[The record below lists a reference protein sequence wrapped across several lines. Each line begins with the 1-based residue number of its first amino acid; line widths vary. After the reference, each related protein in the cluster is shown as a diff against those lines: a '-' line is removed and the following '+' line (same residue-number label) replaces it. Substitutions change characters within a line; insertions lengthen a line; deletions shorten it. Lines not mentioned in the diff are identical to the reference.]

1 MTRFA
6 DRQEAI
12 KLRKQGRTYSEIK
25 KELGIPKST
34 LSDWLSGFYLTDEQ
48 IRLVQKRTQKNKELA
63 IERYR
68 ITMRLKRETRLQEIY
83 EIQKKISLP
92 LSERELKIAGLF
104 LYWGEGK
111 KSLESSVSVSNT
123 DPQILLFVLYWLTKI
138 MKVPKLKIKV
148 YLHLYDDMDIQKELN
163 YWSQLLKIS
172 LSQFNNPY
180 IKKSKREDIDQKG
193 FGHGTCSLIV
203 NNVRLKEKIIMAIKA
218 MGEHYGGKI

>member
-6 DRQEAI
+6 DRQEVI

-25 KELGIPKST
+25 KELSISKST
-34 LSDWLSGFYLTDEQ
+34 LSDWLSGLYLTDKQ
-48 IRLVQKRTQKNKELA
+48 IRSVQKRTQKNKELA
-63 IERYR
+63 VEKYR
-68 ITMRLKRETRLQEIY
+68 ITMQLKRETRLQKIY
-83 EIQKKISLP
+83 EIQKKFSLP

-111 KSLESSVSVSNT
+111 KSLKSSVSVSNT

-148 YLHLYDDMDIQKELN
+148 YLHLYDDMNIQEELN

-203 NNVRLKEKIIMAIKA
+203 NDVRLKEKIIMAIKA
-218 MGEHYGGKI
+218 MGEYYGGKI